1 MGAREVAQD
10 ASTTRDAVAAS
21 LRDLTR
27 RVENYQPFPLTAL
40 EAIAAIRRHLVDFEF
55 AAISAA
61 RERGATWGDVADA
74 LGISRQGAQVR
85 FSKQREAGPDS

>member
-1 MGAREVAQD
+1 MSAKEVAQ
-10 ASTTRDAVAAS
+10 APSITRDAATPP

-55 AAISAA
+55 AAIAAA
-61 RERGATWGDVADA
+61 RQRGATWSDVAEA

-85 FSKQREAGPDS
+85 FSKQRETGIES

>member
-1 MGAREVAQD
+1 MNAREFAHESSV
-10 ASTTRDAVAAS
+10 TRDAASPS

-40 EAIAAIRRHLVDFEF
+40 KAIAAIRRHLVDFEF

-85 FSKQREAGPDS
+85 FSKQREAGLDA